1 MKDVLISITN
11 LHVRKYLCDQLSHS
25 LTSNSSSNSSKSSS
39 SMALPDHLQ
48 KRLAHVSEKFG
59 NPIPTATTVVTS
71 AEGIPAIVTEGG
83 VTKLVD
89 VNGAIVKSRQSVT
102 VLNNSGLVAAGDPD
116 AEAMETEEMINSSY
130 VEVNDEVANLKEEDM
145 IEQAEDLTPE
155 AGAAVAAGV
164 AAAAPAKTIL
174 SVLLEGGQ
182 QAPTQ
187 PEGVKVEITSAPTT
201 ISPDM
206 ITAISGGKVTLDGG
220 QVLQAGAPTVV
231 PADGQGLLEA
241 AAAASAELQDE
252 VAENS

>member
-1 MKDVLISITN
+1 
-11 LHVRKYLCDQLSHS
+11 
-25 LTSNSSSNSSKSSS
+25 
-39 SMALPDHLQ
+39 MALPDHLQ

-83 VTKLVD
+83 ITKLVD
-89 VNGAIVKSRQSVT
+89 VNGAIVKKSSVT
-102 VLNNSGLVAAGDPD
+102 VLDNSGGLQQAGDPD

-155 AGAAVAAGV
+155 AGLAAAAAGSGQQ
-164 AAAAPAKTIL
+164 APAKTIL
-174 SVLLEGGQ
+174 SVLLESGGGQ
-182 QAPTQ
+182 QHAQAVAAAQ

-201 ISPDM
+201 ISPEM
-206 ITAISGGKVTLDGG
+206 ITAISGGKVTPDGG
-220 QVLQAGAPTVV
+220 QVLHSSGVV
-231 PADGQGLLEA
+231 TSDGHGLLEA
-241 AAAASAELQDE
+241 AAASAEIQDE

>member
-1 MKDVLISITN
+1 
-11 LHVRKYLCDQLSHS
+11 
-25 LTSNSSSNSSKSSS
+25 
-39 SMALPDHLQ
+39 MALPDHLQ

-89 VNGAIVKSRQSVT
+89 VNGAIVKTSKQSVT
-102 VLNNSGLVAAGDPD
+102 VLDNSGLPVDPD

-155 AGAAVAAGV
+155 AGQAAAGP
-164 AAAAPAKTIL
+164 APAKTIL
-174 SVLLEGGQ
+174 SVLLESGGGQ
-182 QAPTQ
+182 APASAQ

-206 ITAISGGKVTLDGG
+206 ITAISGGKVTPDGG
-220 QVLQAGAPTVV
+220 QVLLQSTGSVV
-231 PADGQGLLEA
+231 TSDGQNLLEA
-241 AAAASAELQDE
+241 AAASADIQDE